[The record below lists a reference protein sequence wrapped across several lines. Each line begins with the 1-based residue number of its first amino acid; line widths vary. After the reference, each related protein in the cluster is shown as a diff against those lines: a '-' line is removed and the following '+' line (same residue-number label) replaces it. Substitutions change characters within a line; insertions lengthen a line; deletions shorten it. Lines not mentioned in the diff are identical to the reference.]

1 MCSMTFKSLTHFK
14 DTKEESE
21 HREGHTAFLRRFVKG
36 YLCYYTHPHL
46 KPWEEEGDALP
57 QFSLNNYCLP

>member
-1 MCSMTFKSLTHFK
+1 MTFKSLTHFK

-36 YLCYYTHPHL
+36 YLCYYTHPTL
-46 KPWEEEGDALP
+46 GKRKEMLY
-57 QFSLNNYCLP
+57 LNFP